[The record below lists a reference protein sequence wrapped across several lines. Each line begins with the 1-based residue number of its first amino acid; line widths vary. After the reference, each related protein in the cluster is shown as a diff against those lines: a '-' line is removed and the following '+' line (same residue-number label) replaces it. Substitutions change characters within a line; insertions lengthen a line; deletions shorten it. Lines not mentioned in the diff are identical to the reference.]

1 MRRSLLVVFV
11 LWTFVGAGNAQEVSN
26 TARTDRAIQSRIHPS
41 KAKRAKFPDYQD
53 LGKEFR
59 RLLERSNNVA
69 GCEEKTHQELYKC
82 LDTIRKAG
90 YLNIATKAENTPL
103 SNGRSVFV
111 YVQGLTELRGD
122 RFFADT
128 QKEFLEETEK
138 AVVGKRFRRASQ
150 LLHRPPPGYRR
161 AGSFKTRDRRGN
173 LELSFFRM
181 GDDWIVEL
189 DIDEAAGLGHVVQ
202 VLRNF
207 VTGQPTHPFV
217 IREILINWQGLNP
230 GYSVEL

>member
-11 LWTFVGAGNAQEVSN
+11 LWTFVGAGSAQEVSN

-53 LGKEFR
+53 LGEELR
-59 RLLERSNNVA
+59 RLLESSDNVSMFE
-69 GCEEKTHQELYKC
+69 GKIHQELYGSF
-82 LDTIRKAG
+82 DNIRRAG
-90 YLNIATKAENTPL
+90 LLNIVKKAENTPL
-103 SNGRSVFV
+103 SNGRSVLV
-111 YVQGLTELRGD
+111 YVQKLTELRGD
-122 RFFADT
+122 RFFAIVP
-128 QKEFLEETEK
+128 KELLEETEK
-138 AVVGKRFRRASQ
+138 AVIGKRFRRASQ

-181 GDDWIVEL
+181 GDDWIVDL
-189 DIDEAAGLGHVVQ
+189 DIDEAAGLGHVLQ
-202 VLRNF
+202 VLRNLW
-207 VTGQPTHPFV
+207 TGQPTHPFV

-230 GYSVEL
+230 GYSLEL